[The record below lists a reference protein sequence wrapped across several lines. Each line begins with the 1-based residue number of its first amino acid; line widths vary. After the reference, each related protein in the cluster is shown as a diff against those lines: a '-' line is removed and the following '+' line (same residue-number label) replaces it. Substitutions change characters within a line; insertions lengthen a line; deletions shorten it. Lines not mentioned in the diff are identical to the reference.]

1 MRGTKVTFPSEHIR
15 YYILYKLGLY
25 IQPTP
30 MWHEDVPQIRATRDV
45 TGWFSHGRLCPLTSA
60 PITPIKIKSKCYFS
74 EEQANPH
81 ETVLFH
87 AQINAKYLTRLP
99 QIIKFYFL
107 NKQSYKITLIKYFFF
122 IADAWGHKM
131 FSCSC
136 LSSGS
141 LSTVSTTTWPSFP

>member
-122 IADAWGHKM
+122 IADA
-131 FSCSC
+131 
-136 LSSGS
+136 
-141 LSTVSTTTWPSFP
+141 